1 MRRFRDALLPL
12 LLAAAVGIAEGPGG
26 RAMAQELKIGTG
38 SEAGVYYHLGRSLC
52 RVVTDIAKVADIAC
66 VSEPTA
72 GSIFNLQAL
81 RAGELSL
88 AVAQSDWQYHAV
100 KGSKVFSATGAD
112 ESLRALFSVHSEAF
126 TLVVGKDSGITSIEG
141 LKGRRVNLGNPGSGQ
156 RATMD
161 VVMDALGWTIDDFAL
176 ANELPPSQQSVA
188 LCHERIEA
196 MIYMVGHPN
205 PSVSHATGKCEAR
218 IAPVQG
224 PAIDALVAKYPY
236 YAMTEIPGGIYPGND
251 EPVATFGVLATVVAS
266 SALSEETVYRFV
278 SAVFEN
284 LDRLKRMHPAFGSLE
299 PSRMIRDGLTAPLHP
314 GAERYYREKGWL

>member
-1 MRRFRDALLPL
+1 MRRYRNALLPL
-12 LLAAAVGIAEGPGG
+12 LLAATVAIPGG
-26 RAMAQELKIGTG
+26 SASPAMADQIKIGTG
-38 SEAGVYYHLGRSLC
+38 SRAGVYYHLGRSLC
-52 RVVTDIAKVADIAC
+52 RIVNDIAQVADLAC
-66 VSEPTA
+66 ESEPTA
-72 GSIFNLQAL
+72 GSISNLQAV
-81 RAGELSL
+81 RAGEIQL

-100 KGSKVFSATGAD
+100 KGTKLFAASGAD
-112 ESLRALFSVHSEAF
+112 NTLRSLFSVHSEAF
-126 TLVVGKDSGITSIEG
+126 TLVVGKNSGINSIND

-205 PSVSHATGKCEAR
+205 PSVSHATGKCDAR

-224 PAIDALVAKYPY
+224 PAIDGLVAKYPY

-266 SALSEETVYRFV
+266 SALSEDTVYRFV

-284 LDRLKRMHPAFGSLE
+284 LDRLKKMHPAFGDLAPE
-299 PSRMIRDGLTAPLHP
+299 RMIRDGLTAPLHP